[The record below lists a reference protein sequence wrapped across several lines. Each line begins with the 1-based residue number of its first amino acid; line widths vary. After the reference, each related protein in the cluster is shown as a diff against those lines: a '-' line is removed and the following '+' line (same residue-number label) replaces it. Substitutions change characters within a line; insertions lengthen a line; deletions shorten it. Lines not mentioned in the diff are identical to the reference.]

1 MLTDRQLE
9 AAERAL
15 KDHKS
20 RELQRRI
27 MLRIYRQCQK
37 TAERLQ
43 LPFRMLYR
51 REFPPDEVQ
60 PNDFFPHLSRIGR
73 DEQGN
78 PYTIPDA
85 VQVTQEQAR
94 YYFTRLLVW
103 NQANLSAYRLS
114 DWTGE
119 AITKQEAERLKRGY
133 FERIQAY
140 KDEPGLFDHEP
151 HPLPPDAKERYF
163 LPDAIT

>member
-1 MLTDRQLE
+1 MSDRQLE

-27 MLRIYRQCQK
+27 MLRIYRDDQK
-37 TAERLQ
+37 QAERLQ
-43 LPFRMLYR
+43 LPFRMVHKAEYPAGEIVPSIFYPL
-51 REFPPDEVQ
+51 PC
-60 PNDFFPHLSRIGR
+60 SIGR
-73 DEQGN
+73 AADGSL
-78 PYTIPDA
+78 YTIPDA
-85 VQVTQEQAR
+85 REITAEDAI

-103 NQANLSAYRLS
+103 NADNLRSYAPT
-114 DWTGE
+114 DWTGNPTTP
-119 AITKQEAERLKRGY
+119 AEAEQLKRGY

-163 LPDAIT
+163 LPDVIT

>member
-43 LPFRMLYR
+43 LPFRMVHKAEYPAG
-51 REFPPDEVQ
+51 EIV
-60 PNDFFPHLSRIGR
+60 PNAYYPLPTNVGR
-73 DEQGN
+73 AADGSL
-78 PYTIPDA
+78 YTIPDA

-94 YYFTRLLVW
+94 YYFTRLLFL
-103 NQANLSAYRLS
+103 NLENLEKYRRG

-119 AITKQEAERLKRGY
+119 NLTEDEAAAIRQTYIDRAEDFRRHPEKY
-133 FERIQAY
+133 DTQA
-140 KDEPGLFDHEP
+140 
-151 HPLPPDAKERYF
+151 HPLPPDAKERFF
-163 LPDAIT
+163 LPDVIS